1 MRRKKTSTLSTITRK
16 ASALGRKAEDLIGE
30 VVKRSGLVGSRRRKT
45 KTRAAA
51 TRRIGKTTKAP
62 RRSARRAR
70 PR

>member
-45 KTRAAA
+45 KSRAAA
-51 TRRIGKTTKAP
+51 TRRTGKTAKAP